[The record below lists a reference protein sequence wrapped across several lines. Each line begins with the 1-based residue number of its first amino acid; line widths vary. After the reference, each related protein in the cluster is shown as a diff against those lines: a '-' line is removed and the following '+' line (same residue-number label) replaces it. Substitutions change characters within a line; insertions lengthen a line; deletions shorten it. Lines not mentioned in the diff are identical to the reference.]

1 MASYTAKRL
10 VNPTQLGTSASTV
23 YTVSGV
29 GVSAVVKQIMVSN
42 TSASSVNFS
51 MHVVPSGGIA
61 GATNLMSPALAI
73 AANSFITIDLDQV
86 LATGDFISA
95 FASAA
100 TSLNI
105 MVSGYEVV
113 A

>member
-10 VNPTQLGTSASTV
+10 VNPTQLTTSASTI

-29 GVSAVVKQIMVSN
+29 GVSVAVKQIMISNVSG
-42 TSASSVNFS
+42 SAASFS
-51 MHVVPSGGIA
+51 MHIVPSGGIA
-61 GATNLMSPALAI
+61 GSANLMSPGVAI
-73 AANSFITIDLDQV
+73 APNSFITIDIDQV
-86 LATGDFISA
+86 MVTGDFISA
-95 FASAA
+95 FASASA
-100 TSLNI
+100 SLNV